1 VLTIRSV
8 PELRAELAPHRR
20 DGARIGLVPT
30 MGALHDGHLS
40 LLRHAR
46 VHCDVVVMS
55 LFVNPRQF
63 NDAGD
68 LAGYPRDEAR
78 DARLAGECGVDVLFA
93 PAADAIYPAG
103 FATTVS
109 VRGPSED
116 LESAHRGH
124 GHFEGV
130 ATVVIKL
137 LNMAGPDVA
146 YFGAKDA
153 QQLAVIRRMATD
165 LDLPVAI
172 EARPTVREPDG
183 LAMSS
188 RNALLSGAERER
200 ATALYRALRRVH
212 DAVGEGERDAAT
224 ATAGGLRELAAAGV
238 QTEYLQLVDPV
249 TMTPLATLDR
259 GGLAVVAARIG
270 AVRLIDNL
278 AVPIPRTHHPTH
290 HEVAT
295 PTGAPTT

>member
-1 VLTIRSV
+1 VLTVRTV
-8 PELRAELAPHRR
+8 PELRALLGPRR
-20 DGARIGLVPT
+20 RAGARIGLVAT

-46 VHCDVVVMS
+46 SHCDVVVMS

-63 NDAGD
+63 DDAGD

-78 DARLAGECGVDVLFA
+78 DARLADGCGVDVLFA
-93 PAADAIYPAG
+93 PAAQAIYPAG

-109 VRGPSED
+109 VTGPAEG
-116 LESAHRGH
+116 LESTHRGH

-153 QQLAVIRRMATD
+153 QQLAVIRRMAAD
-165 LDLPVAI
+165 LDVPTAI
-172 EARPTVREPDG
+172 EGLPTVREPGG

-188 RNALLSGAERER
+188 RNALLSDAERDR
-200 ATALYRALRRVH
+200 ATALYRALRRVRA
-212 DAVGEGERDAAT
+212 AVDGGERDPAAAT
-224 ATAGGLRELAAAGV
+224 AAGREELAAAGA
-238 QTEYLQLVDPV
+238 TLEYLQLVDPE
-249 TMTPLATLDR
+249 TMTALDR
-259 GGLAVVAARIG
+259 VDRDALAVVAARIG
-270 AVRLIDNL
+270 LVRLIDNL
-278 AVPIPRTHHPTH
+278 AVPMSRTDSHPH